1 MGETKTRE
9 TKTGDT
15 KTADTRTRETGI
27 DETLVAPWAEWAR
40 RYTRGRR
47 LLEAGTYALTEGAI
61 AAGCRVFAG
70 YPITPATDIAEYMSK
85 RLPQVGGY
93 YVQCEDELAGMH
105 ACAGASLGGL
115 KAMTATS
122 GPGYTLMHD
131 AYGWSITNE
140 IPLVVVDAMRVG
152 PISGIT
158 GAPGQGEFYIAR
170 YASHGGN
177 FETIVMSPNSVQE
190 AFWLTIDAFNLAE
203 RFRTP
208 VTILTDQVISDMWE
222 DLFIPDDH
230 DALDCVIPRKNNLM
244 MPFYPVG
251 SADLDVPPNVIGHGT
266 GVCVSAYTHT
276 EEGYDIEEMEAQWAQ
291 TYRLINKIRHHRDQ
305 LTRYETVGVEDAEV
319 IAVAYG
325 ANARTVKTGVLEA
338 RRRGVRAG
346 FVRLI
351 TLWPFPDELF
361 ARDVP
366 YVVCELNYDG
376 QLVREVM
383 RSAPDGKKVRFMGK
397 SAELHTVAEV
407 AAGLEGV
414 ARTGRVPELP
424 YIWTEVR

>member
-1 MGETKTRE
+1 M
-9 TKTGDT
+9 
-15 KTADTRTRETGI
+15 
-27 DETLVAPWAEWAR
+27 V
-40 RYTRGRR
+40 
-47 LLEAGTYALTEGAI
+47 
-61 AAGCRVFAG
+61 
-70 YPITPATDIAEYMSK
+70 
-85 RLPQVGGY
+85 
-93 YVQCEDELAGMH
+93 
-105 ACAGASLGGL
+105 
-115 KAMTATS
+115 
-122 GPGYTLMHD
+122 
-131 AYGWSITNE
+131 
-140 IPLVVVDAMRVG
+140 
-152 PISGIT
+152 T

-177 FETIVMSPNSVQE
+177 FETIVLSPSSVQE
-190 AFWLTIDAFNLAE
+190 AFWLTLDAFNLAE

-222 DLFIPDDH
+222 DLFIPEDY
-230 DALDCVIPRKNNLM
+230 DALECVVPRKNNLM

-251 SADLDVPPNVIGHGT
+251 SAELDVPPNIIGLGT

-414 ARTGRVPELP
+414 ARNGRIPELP

>member
-1 MGETKTRE
+1 MA
-9 TKTGDT
+9 TGDV
-15 KTADTRTRETGI
+15 AIHE
-27 DETLVAPWAEWAR
+27 ELVAPWGEWAR
-40 RYTRGRR
+40 KATRGKR
-47 LLEAGTYALTEGAI
+47 LLEAGTYAMTEGAI
-61 AAGCRVFAG
+61 AAGCRCFAG

-85 RLPQVGGY
+85 RLPQVDGY
-93 YVQCEDELAGMH
+93 YVQAEDELAGMH
-105 ACAGASLGGL
+105 MCAGASLGGL

-131 AYGWSITNE
+131 AYGWSIANE

-158 GAPGQGEFYIAR
+158 GAPGQGEFYVSR
-170 YASHGGN
+170 YCTHGGN
-177 FETIVMSPNSVQE
+177 FETIVLSPASVQE
-190 AFWLTIDAFNLAE
+190 TFWLVIDAFNLSE

-222 DLFIPDDH
+222 DLFLPEDYG
-230 DALDCVIPRKNNLM
+230 ALADIVVPRRFNVE
-244 MPFYPVG
+244 MPFYPLN
-251 SADLDVPPNVIGHGT
+251 SAAIDVPPNVIGQGS

-291 TYRLINKIRHHRDQ
+291 TYRLVNKIRHHRDQ
-305 LTRYETVGVEDAEV
+305 LLRYEAVGLDDAEV

-325 ANARTVKTGVLEA
+325 ANARTVKTAVLEA

-346 FVRLI
+346 MIRLI

-361 ARDVP
+361 ERDVR
-366 YVVCELNYDG
+366 YLVCELNYDG

-383 RSAPDGKKVRFMGK
+383 RAVPDKSKVHFMGK
-397 SAELHTVAEV
+397 SAELHTVTELVQA
-407 AAGLEGV
+407 LDGV
-414 ARTGRVPELP
+414 ATQNRIPE
-424 YIWTEVR
+424 

>member
-1 MGETKTRE
+1 MPTPDAAIRP
-9 TKTGDT
+9 
-15 KTADTRTRETGI
+15 
-27 DETLVAPWAEWAR
+27 TLAAPWGEWSQRHTA
-40 RYTRGRR
+40 GRR

-70 YPITPATDIAEYMSK
+70 YPITPATDIAEYMSR

-93 YVQCEDELAGMH
+93 YLQAEDELAGMH
-105 ACAGASLGGL
+105 MCAGASLGGL

-131 AYGWSITNE
+131 AYGWAITNE

-158 GAPGQGEFYIAR
+158 GAPGQGEFYVAR
-170 YASHGGN
+170 YATHGGN
-177 FETIVMSPNSVQE
+177 FETIVLSPSSVQE

-222 DLFIPDDH
+222 DLFVPERYDG
-230 DALDCVIPRKNNLM
+230 LDFVVPRAHNLA

-251 SADLDVPPNVIGHGT
+251 SAAIDVPPNVIGEGT

-291 TYRLINKIRHHRDQ
+291 TYRLVNKIRHHRGE
-305 LTRYETVGVEDAEV
+305 LARYETLGLEDAEV
-319 IAVAYG
+319 VAVAYG
-325 ANARTVKTGVLEA
+325 ANARTVKTGVVEA

-346 FVRLI
+346 FVRPI
-351 TLWPFPDELF
+351 TLWPFLDELY
-361 ARDVP
+361 AADRH

-383 RSAPDGKKVRFMGK
+383 RAAPDRGRVHFMGK
-397 SAELHTVAEV
+397 SAELHTVGEV
-407 AAGLEGV
+407 VAGLEGV
-414 ARTGRVPELP
+414 LRTGRVPELP

>member
-1 MGETKTRE
+1 V
-9 TKTGDT
+9 
-15 KTADTRTRETGI
+15 RTRNRPAGRRARPASEV
-27 DETLVAPWAEWAR
+27 LHAPWAEWAR

-47 LLEAGTYALTEGAI
+47 RLEAGTYALTEGAI

-131 AYGWSITNE
+131 AYGWAITNE

-158 GAPGQGEFYIAR
+158 GAPGQGEFYVAR
-170 YASHGGN
+170 YCTHGGN
-177 FETIVMSPNSVQE
+177 FETIVLSPNSVQE
-190 AFWLTIDAFNLAE
+190 SFWLTIDAFNLSE

-208 VTILTDQVISDMWE
+208 VTILTDQVVSDMWE
-222 DLFIPDDH
+222 DLFVPEDYG
-230 DALDCVIPRKNNLM
+230 ALDCVVPRKVNLM

-251 SADLDVPPNVIGHGT
+251 SDAIDVPPNIVGRGT

-291 TYRLINKIRHHRDQ
+291 TYRLVNKVRRHRAE

-325 ANARTVKTGVLEA
+325 AASRTVKTAVLEA
-338 RRRGVRAG
+338 RRRGLRAG
-346 FVRLI
+346 FVRPI
-351 TLWPFPDELF
+351 TLWPFLDELF
-361 ARDVP
+361 ERDAR
-366 YVVCELNYDG
+366 YLVCELNYDG

-383 RSAPDGKKVRFMGK
+383 RAAPDKGAVHFMGK
-397 SAELHTVAEV
+397 SAELHTVTEV
-407 AAGLEGV
+407 LAGLEGL
-414 ARTGRVPELP
+414 ARHGRLPELP

>member
-1 MGETKTRE
+1 MLDLDVKEV
-9 TKTGDT
+9 
-15 KTADTRTRETGI
+15 
-27 DETLVAPWAEWAR
+27 LVAPWAAWAQ

-70 YPITPATDIAEYMSK
+70 YPITPATDIAEYMSR

-131 AYGWSITNE
+131 AYGWAITNE

-158 GAPGQGEFYIAR
+158 GAPGQGEFYVAR
-170 YASHGGN
+170 YCTHGGN
-177 FETIVMSPNSVQE
+177 FETIVLSPNSVQE
-190 AFWLTIDAFNLAE
+190 SFWLTLDAFNLSE

-222 DLFIPDDH
+222 DLFVPGDY
-230 DALDCVIPRKNNLM
+230 DALDCVVPRRSNLA
-244 MPFYPVG
+244 MPFFPVG
-251 SADLDVPPNVIGHGT
+251 DAAIDVPPNIVGEGT

-276 EEGYDIEEMEAQWAQ
+276 EAGYDIEEMEAQWAQ
-291 TYRLINKIRHHRDQ
+291 TYRLVNKIRHHRGE
-305 LTRYETVGVEDAEV
+305 LARYETVGADDAEV

-325 ANARTVKTGVLEA
+325 ANARTVRTAVLEA
-338 RRRGVRAG
+338 RRRGIPAG
-346 FVRLI
+346 FVRPI
-351 TLWPFPDELF
+351 TLWPFLDELF
-361 ARDVP
+361 ARDAR
-366 YVVCELNYDG
+366 YLVCELNYDG

-383 RSAPDGKKVRFMGK
+383 RAAPDRRNVHFMGK
-397 SAELHTVAEV
+397 SGELHTVAEV
-407 AAGLEGV
+407 VAGLDGL
-414 ARTGRVPELP
+414 ARAGRLPELP

>member
-1 MGETKTRE
+1 MAMADIAVRE
-9 TKTGDT
+9 
-15 KTADTRTRETGI
+15 ELI
-27 DETLVAPWAEWAR
+27 APWTAWSQ
-40 RYTRGRR
+40 RYRTGRR

-85 RLPQVGGY
+85 RLPQVGGFY
-93 YVQCEDELAGMH
+93 LQAEDELAGMH
-105 ACAGASLGGL
+105 MAAGASLGGL

-131 AYGWSITNE
+131 AYGWAITNE

-158 GAPGQGEFYIAR
+158 GAPGQGEFYVSR
-170 YASHGGN
+170 YCTHGGN
-177 FETIVMSPNSVQE
+177 FETIVLSPASVQE
-190 AFWLTIDAFNLAE
+190 TFWLVIDAFNLSE

-222 DLFIPDDH
+222 DLFLPADYE
-230 DALDCVIPRKNNLM
+230 ALADIVVPRRFNLE

-251 SADLDVPPNVIGHGT
+251 SPAIDVPPNVIGRGS

-291 TYRLINKIRHHRDQ
+291 TYRLINKIRQHRDQ
-305 LTRYETVGVEDAEV
+305 LLRYEAVGLDDAEA

-325 ANARTVKTGVLEA
+325 APARTVKTGVLEA
-338 RRRGVRAG
+338 RRRGIKAG
-346 FVRLI
+346 FLRLI
-351 TLWPFPDELF
+351 SLWPFPDALF
-361 ARDVP
+361 GRDVR
-366 YVVCELNYDG
+366 YLVCELNYDG

-383 RSAPDGKKVRFMGK
+383 RAAPDKAKVHFMGK
-397 SAELHTVAEV
+397 SAELHTVGEV
-407 AAGLEGV
+407 VQALEGV
-414 ARTGRVPELP
+414 VKQQRLPELP
-424 YIWTEVR
+424 YIWTEVQ

>member
-1 MGETKTRE
+1 MA
-9 TKTGDT
+9 DT
-15 KTADTRTRETGI
+15 KTAV
-27 DETLVAPWAEWAR
+27 DEQLVAPWADWAR

-177 FETIVMSPNSVQE
+177 FETIVLSPSSVQE

-208 VTILTDQVISDMWE
+208 VTILTAQCEAILDGVAAPSPEQVASLYEEVLRLGRVIE
-222 DLFIPDDH
+222 DLETLASAEAAGLRLDRAPVDLA
-230 DALDCVIPRKNNLM
+230 ALVEQTT
-244 MPFYPVG
+244 
-251 SADLDVPPNVIGHGT
+251 DLLEPQF
-266 GVCVSAYTHT
+266 
-276 EEGYDIEEMEAQWAQ
+276 EA
-291 TYRLINKIRHHRDQ
+291 
-305 LTRYETVGVEDAEV
+305 AEV
-319 IAVAYG
+319 GLATRLEPATVSGDPLRLAQVVRNLLSNALKFTPAGGQVEVALAGRDGVVELAVSDS
-325 ANARTVKTGVLEA
+325 GV
-338 RRRGVRAG
+338 G
-346 FVRLI
+346 I
-351 TLWPFPDELF
+351 PPDELPHVF
-361 ARDVP
+361 ERFWRGANGRGTAGSGVGLA
-366 YVVCELNYDG
+366 VVD
-376 QLVREVM
+376 QLVRAHGGSVTAASEPGGGAV
-383 RSAPDGKKVRFMGK
+383 F
-397 SAELHTVAEV
+397 TV
-407 AAGLEGV
+407 
-414 ARTGRVPELP
+414 ELP
-424 YIWTEVR
+424 RG

>member
-1 MGETKTRE
+1 
-9 TKTGDT
+9 
-15 KTADTRTRETGI
+15 
-27 DETLVAPWAEWAR
+27 
-40 RYTRGRR
+40 
-47 LLEAGTYALTEGAI
+47 
-61 AAGCRVFAG
+61 
-70 YPITPATDIAEYMSK
+70 MSK

-131 AYGWSITNE
+131 AYGWAVTNE

-158 GAPGQGEFYIAR
+158 GAPGQGEFYVAR
-170 YASHGGN
+170 YCTHGGN
-177 FETIVMSPNSVQE
+177 FETIVLSPCSVQE
-190 AFWLTIDAFNLAE
+190 AFWLTIDAFNLSE

-208 VTILTDQVISDMWE
+208 VTILTDQVVSDMWE
-222 DLFIPDDH
+222 DLFVPDQY
-230 DALDCVIPRKNNLM
+230 DALDFVVPRKHNLT

-251 SADLDVPPNVIGHGT
+251 SAAIDVAPNVIGRGT

-291 TYRLINKIRHHRDQ
+291 TYRLVNKIRHHRDK
-305 LTRYETVGVEDAEV
+305 LTRYESVGLEDAEV
-319 IAVAYG
+319 VAVAYG

-338 RRRGVRAG
+338 RRRGLRAG
-346 FVRLI
+346 FVRPI
-351 TLWPFPDELF
+351 TLWPFLDELYE
-361 ARDVP
+361 RECH

-376 QLVREVM
+376 QLVREVA
-383 RSAPDGKKVRFMGK
+383 RSAPDKRKVHFMGK

-407 AAGLEGV
+407 VAGLEGV
-414 ARTGRVPELP
+414 ARFGKLPELP

>member
-1 MGETKTRE
+1 MATVEHAVK
-9 TKTGDT
+9 
-15 KTADTRTRETGI
+15 
-27 DETLVAPWAEWAR
+27 ETLVAPWEEWAR
-40 RYTRGRR
+40 REIKGRR

-70 YPITPATDIAEYMSK
+70 YPITPATDIAEYMS
-85 RLPQVGGY
+85 
-93 YVQCEDELAGMH
+93 
-105 ACAGASLGGL
+105 
-115 KAMTATS
+115 
-122 GPGYTLMHD
+122 
-131 AYGWSITNE
+131 
-140 IPLVVVDAMRVG
+140 
-152 PISGIT
+152 
-158 GAPGQGEFYIAR
+158 
-170 YASHGGN
+170 
-177 FETIVMSPNSVQE
+177 
-190 AFWLTIDAFNLAE
+190 E

-222 DLFIPDDH
+222 DLFIPDDY
-230 DALDCVIPRKNNLM
+230 DGLDFVIPRKHNLM

-291 TYRLINKIRHHRDQ
+291 TFRLVNKIRHHRVD
-305 LTRYETVGVEDAEV
+305 LTRYETLGVDDAEV

-361 ARDVP
+361 ERDAR

-383 RSAPDGKKVRFMGK
+383 RSAPDKRKVHFMGK

-407 AAGLEGV
+407 VAGREGP
-414 ARTGRVPELP
+414 ARRATIPELR

>member
-1 MGETKTRE
+1 MAMLEVEVR
-9 TKTGDT
+9 
-15 KTADTRTRETGI
+15 
-27 DETLVAPWAEWAR
+27 ETLVAPWEAWGR
-40 RYTRGRR
+40 RALAGRR

-93 YVQCEDELAGMH
+93 YMQCEDELAGMH

-131 AYGWSITNE
+131 AYGWAVTNE

-158 GAPGQGEFYIAR
+158 GAPGQGEFYVAR
-170 YASHGGN
+170 YCTHGGN
-177 FETIVMSPNSVQE
+177 FETIVLSPCSVQE
-190 AFWLTIDAFNLAE
+190 SYWLTIDAFNLAE

-222 DLFIPDDH
+222 DLFVPGDP
-230 DALDCVIPRKNNLM
+230 ASLDFVVPRRHNLM

-251 SADLDVPPNVIGHGT
+251 SAALDVPPNVIGHGT

-291 TYRLINKIRHHRDQ
+291 TYRLINKIRHHRAE
-305 LTRYETVGVEDAEV
+305 LTRYETVGVEDAEI

-338 RRRGVRAG
+338 RRRGLRAG
-346 FVRLI
+346 FVRPI
-351 TLWPFPDELF
+351 TLWPFLDELY

-383 RSAPDGKKVRFMGK
+383 RAAPDRRRVHFMGK

-407 AAGLEGV
+407 VAGLEGV
-414 ARTGRVPELP
+414 ARQNRIPELP

>member
-1 MGETKTRE
+1 MATVEVAVHE
-9 TKTGDT
+9 
-15 KTADTRTRETGI
+15 A
-27 DETLVAPWAEWAR
+27 LVAPWAEWSR
-40 RYTRGRR
+40 RYRQGRR

-70 YPITPATDIAEYMSK
+70 YPITPATDIAEYMSR

-93 YVQCEDELAGMH
+93 YLQAEDELAGMH
-105 ACAGASLGGL
+105 MAAGASLGGL

-131 AYGWSITNE
+131 AYGWAITNE
-140 IPLVVVDAMRVG
+140 VPLVVVDAMRVG

-158 GAPGQGEFYIAR
+158 GAPGQGEFYVSR
-170 YASHGGN
+170 YCTHGGN
-177 FETIVMSPNSVQE
+177 FETIVLSPASVQE
-190 AFWLTIDAFNLAE
+190 MFWLTIDAFNLAE
-203 RFRTP
+203 RFRTV

-222 DLFIPDDH
+222 DLFLPEDSAELADII
-230 DALDCVIPRKNNLM
+230 VPRRSNLQ
-244 MPFYPVG
+244 MPFYPVNS
-251 SADLDVPPNVIGHGT
+251 SAIDFPPNIIGQGT

-291 TYRLINKIRHHRDQ
+291 TYRLVNKIRHHREQ
-305 LTRYETVGVEDAEV
+305 ILRYEAVGLDDAEV

-325 ANARTVKTGVLEA
+325 APARTVKTGVLEA
-338 RRRGVRAG
+338 RRRGIKAG
-346 FVRLI
+346 FLRLI
-351 TLWPFPDELF
+351 SLWPFPDELF
-361 ARDVP
+361 GRDAR

-383 RSAPDGKKVRFMGK
+383 RAAPHKSRVHFMGK

-407 AAGLEGV
+407 VSALDGV
-414 ARTGRVPELP
+414 TTRGCIPELP
-424 YIWTEVR
+424 YIWTEVK